1 MNGKLKNIFYDKKLK
16 QFSLFVCCKIN
27 LRGGFIS
34 VIKNI
39 CKEKLSEIEV
49 FFTEV

>member
-16 QFSLFVCCKIN
+16 QFSLFVSGKIS
-27 LRGGFIS
+27 LRGSFII

-39 CKEKLSEIEV
+39 FKEKLSEIWL